1 MLKTR
6 LDELN
11 GISAVNRKQNSIMY
25 FISIF
30 LIDSF
35 NQAETNSLIIIFL
48 FFSIKRRISF
58 HCFLWLVAKP
68 QITEE

>member
-11 GISAVNRKQNSIMY
+11 GISAVNRKQNSIIY

-35 NQAETNSLIIIFL
+35 NQAEANTLII
-48 FFSIKRRISF
+48 
-58 HCFLWLVAKP
+58 KP
-68 QITEE
+68 II